1 MKTIRVSARAHEAL
15 QIASRAINRTLNV
28 ASATQTADGGW
39 EIEVDEEVYER
50 MKAFAS
56 AGDMTMSDIILML
69 TGGQPS

>member
-1 MKTIRVSARAHEAL
+1 MKTIRISVQAYKAIWS
-15 QIASRAINRTLNV
+15 ASRAINRTLNV